1 MAFGIQRCVV
11 GTVASIPVAISA
23 ALHDAIACTVD
34 KWLCTKNHL
43 GTVTSA
49 QPGFHSHH
57 VRQYGREVR
66 HPHHGGSG
74 EQAASAWASSELL
87 PHSVRGRRGRCLNRH
102 GGLPYFRVR

>member
-49 QPGFHSHH
+49 QPGSIRTTCGNTEAKYGTVAMAAVENRRLPPGRPASCFHIRYVAVKGVVSIGTAG
-57 VRQYGREVR
+57 YLTPG
-66 HPHHGGSG
+66 
-74 EQAASAWASSELL
+74 
-87 PHSVRGRRGRCLNRH
+87 
-102 GGLPYFRVR
+102 